1 MLLCLLCDFV
11 FCCVLLCVF
20 VFCCVFLCFVVCFR
34 VIFVGTMSCGVMGCC
49 AVCFGVE
56 VLLGRV

>member
-1 MLLCLLCDFV
+1 MILCFV
-11 FCCVLLCVF
+11 VCFCVL
-20 VFCCVFLCFVVCFR
+20 LCFVVCFR

-56 VLLGRV
+56 VLFGRV